1 MEATV
6 MATRYKRAMAPL
18 DAKARARLWE
28 GGRPPTAA
36 AMAVSCR
43 DSTGKLEQL
52 VHAFYE
58 AYHTG
63 DRVEEEEEEEEER
76 LPAKWRQALEAELKD
91 AAVEP
96 AVEWIRNKAEVAVG
110 AAGLECDEVVR
121 RRLVRWMQDG
131 GLDAG
136 ICKSRWYNPSGIPA
150 GCHEYID
157 AVVGDTRYIVEIN
170 LAGEFKIARPSEDYK
185 ELHSY
190 LPRVFVGS
198 PTTLQAV
205 IGLMCLAAQESIK
218 KAGMHVPP
226 WRRRKYMNQK
236 WFGDYERY
244 TDNHSS
250 SPELISRTGLK
261 AHNAGR
267 RCRAGSGGTAG
278 DGKLVNR
285 IFLRG

>member
-63 DRVEEEEEEEEER
+63 DRVEEEEEEER

-136 ICKSRWYNPSGIPA
+136 ICKSRWYNPSGIPFF
-150 GCHEYID
+150 GLRQLDNGGEYHDQKFKNFCATKGVKHDFIVPKTPQQNGVAQRMNRTITERARSRKLHASLPKKFWTE
-157 AVVGDTRYIVEIN
+157 AVNTAFYLIN
-170 LAGEFKIARPSEDYK
+170 RSPSVPLEK
-185 ELHSY
+185 G
-190 LPRVFVGS
+190 LPDE
-198 PTTLQAV
+198 A
-205 IGLMCLAAQESIK
+205 
-218 KAGMHVPP
+218 
-226 WRRRKYMNQK
+226 
-236 WFGDYERY
+236 
-244 TDNHSS
+244 
-250 SPELISRTGLK
+250 
-261 AHNAGR
+261 
-267 RCRAGSGGTAG
+267 
-278 DGKLVNR
+278 
-285 IFLRG
+285 